1 MNVIETVLRE
11 ELAETRAELR
21 KLAVYCFTR
30 YGHDAYLYNSL
41 ADLAGMSPTKCQGCG
56 AETSGVNHVCFPQD
70 AEPPLFAGTRRRR
83 RG

>member
-1 MNVIETVLRE
+1 MNVIENVLRE

-41 ADLAGMSPTKCQGCG
+41 ADLAGMPIALTRCHGCG
-56 AETSGVNHVCFPQD
+56 AETSGANHVCFPR
-70 AEPPLFAGTRRRR
+70 GTESK
-83 RG
+83 